1 MCSQRWGAGVVG
13 ELSGR
18 VATVDARAV
27 TGAVTRAVGGIVAN
41 CR

>member
-27 TGAVTRAVGGIVAN
+27 KRAVTRTVGRIVAN
-41 CR
+41 GR